1 VAISL
6 REKKFG
12 NARITVPPSF
22 FFFFAK
28 RIAEELVTMKSKI
41 LLALVLCFLFVSCD
55 LFNPKKFA
63 DVILVD
69 GPRFEAEDPSF
80 SYTGTVRNIGEGKA
94 LYVRVYIEV
103 NNPGDILLAQGNS
116 LVDKTDLDPGEAS
129 TFRVTFEDEDY
140 ELRDLMDNSKT
151 TYAITWSDE
160 D

>member
-1 VAISL
+1 M
-6 REKKFG
+6 
-12 NARITVPPSF
+12 
-22 FFFFAK
+22 K
-28 RIAEELVTMKSKI
+28 RKI
-41 LLALVLCFLFVSCD
+41 LLAALLCFLLISCD
-55 LFNPKKFA
+55 IFNPKKFA

-69 GPRFEAEDPSF
+69 GPRYAPEDTTF

-116 LVDKTDLDPGEAS
+116 LVEKTDLDPGEAS
-129 TFRVTFEDEDY
+129 AFRVTFADEDY
-140 ELRDLMDNSKT
+140 ELRDLMDESKT

>member
-1 VAISL
+1 M
-6 REKKFG
+6 R
-12 NARITVPPSF
+12 R
-22 FFFFAK
+22 
-28 RIAEELVTMKSKI
+28 KI
-41 LLALVLCFLFVSCD
+41 LLAAWLCFLLISCD
-55 LFNPKKFA
+55 IFNPKKFA

-69 GPRFEAEDPSF
+69 GPRFEAGDTNF

-116 LVDKTDLDPGEAS
+116 LVEKTDLGPGEAS
-129 TFRVTFEDEDY
+129 TFRVTFEDENY
-140 ELRDLMDNSKT
+140 ELRDLMDESKT